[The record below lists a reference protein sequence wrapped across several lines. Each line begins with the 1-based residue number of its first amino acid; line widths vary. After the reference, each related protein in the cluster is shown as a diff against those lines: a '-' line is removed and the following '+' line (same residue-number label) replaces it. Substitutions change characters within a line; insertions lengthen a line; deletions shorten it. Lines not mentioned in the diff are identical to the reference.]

1 MINLFYY
8 IDKSIKT
15 EKKVEE
21 YHKSLKHNANLAKSP
36 TKTVKT
42 QSNYI
47 SLSILAFFKLETLKS
62 KYLLNHFALKAKLW
76 IKANFIAFS
85 QLQRLKG
92 A

>member
-1 MINLFYY
+1 
-8 IDKSIKT
+8 
-15 EKKVEE
+15 
-21 YHKSLKHNANLAKSP
+21 LAKSL

-42 QSNYI
+42 QSNHI
-47 SLSILAFFKLETLKS
+47 FLSILAFFKLETLKI
-62 KYLLNHFALKAKLW
+62 KHHLNHFALKAKLK